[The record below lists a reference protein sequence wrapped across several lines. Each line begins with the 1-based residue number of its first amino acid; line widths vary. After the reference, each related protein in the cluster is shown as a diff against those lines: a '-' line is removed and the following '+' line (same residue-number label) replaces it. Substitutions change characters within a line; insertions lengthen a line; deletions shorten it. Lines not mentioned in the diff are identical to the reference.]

1 MFEEI
6 HTGASSFDFRL
17 DEVLEFLK
25 PDSGIL
31 VERNI
36 AYRYDK

>member
-6 HTGASSFDFRL
+6 QTGPSSFEFRL

-25 PDSGIL
+25 PDSGTGT
-31 VERNI
+31 NI